1 MLSQE
6 KIFFLSINY
15 AFWYF
20 DDRKPWNINHIGYPA
35 TDKNKKHLLFWLGS
49 DSSLSDQTSIEE
61 KKKKEKNRVFY
72 VWLKAAAIKLSKE
85 KVKHRGE
92 HAG

>member
-49 DSSLSDQTSIEE
+49 DSSLADQTSIEE
-61 KKKKEKNRVFY
+61 KKKKKKTVFSMFDLKLLLSSSPKKN
-72 VWLKAAAIKLSKE
+72 
-85 KVKHRGE
+85 
-92 HAG
+92 